1 MAATGEAIDLGGGY
15 FWVGSKS
22 LADSLQCN
30 PYLLVDGDE
39 AVLFDPGSVL
49 DVDEVAAN
57 IASLI
62 PLDKVKYIVLH
73 HQDPDL
79 ASAVPRLETL
89 GMRFTIATHWRTWS
103 LVRFYGVTS
112 PPYLVDEQ
120 GYALTLA
127 TGRVL
132 RFIPTP
138 YLHFPGAVA
147 TYDKNARFLLSS
159 DLFGAFAHTW
169 SLYAGEAY
177 MEGMKSFHE
186 HYMPS
191 HEVLK
196 PVMEIFGC
204 LDLAAILPQHGSIIN
219 KNIKSYIDV
228 LQNLECG
235 TLLEP
240 PARRSRLSEPGKPGK
255 TGMVMGDARKASER
269 LFVRFSAVFGS
280 ESALAVAGELGIRL
294 DPSTGFFAEWPIEPA
309 VLWNRLSEAIYLLK
323 GHSALAVLEPF
334 VALLCGEHG
343 VERPRI
349 YGSILQKSE
358 QTYETLGQ
366 EVAKLREMNEQL
378 SQTARLVNE
387 AQIRDAT
394 TGFYD
399 ESFFRSFID
408 EQASLMLYREG
419 LEDDVLALFGVDE
432 GMAEIEYQYG
442 PREVES
448 VLKGVA
454 RFLSEKKAANHPVF
468 RLHGATFAIWMPG
481 VLFHEASE
489 RCEEIRKSVEGS
501 KSFIEP
507 ITISIGLAAMA
518 EIRSTIEE
526 PADAGSRLTE
536 IGLQRLRLAKR
547 RGGNA
552 VCSSSET
559 AKDSTAK
566 ANILIV
572 DDDETSRDVMRTFLE
587 NAEYFVVTAA
597 DGAEALE
604 RISEESIDLV
614 ISELMV
620 SKIDGFMLKE
630 MLSRKSGTKN
640 LPFILVSH
648 RKNEDSVNRAYGH
661 GVDYYLQKP
670 FLLAELLGIVRK
682 LTSLGTGR

>member
-1 MAATGEAIDLGGGY
+1 MAVKGEVKDLGEGY
-15 FWVGSKS
+15 YWVGSRD

-30 PYLLVDGDE
+30 PYLLVEGDE

-57 IASLI
+57 IASII
-62 PLDKVKYIVLH
+62 PLEKVKYVVLH

-79 ASAVPRLETL
+79 ASAVPRLEAL
-89 GMRFTIATHWRTWS
+89 GMHFSIVTHWRTWS
-103 LVRFYGVTS
+103 LVRFYGVVS
-112 PPYLVDEQ
+112 PVYLIDEQ

-127 TGRVL
+127 TGRAL

-147 TYDKNARFLLSS
+147 TYDKKARFLLSS
-159 DLFGAFAHTW
+159 DLFGAFAPSW
-169 SLYAGEAY
+169 SLYAGDAY

-219 KNIKSYIDV
+219 KNIKTYIDA
-228 LQNLECG
+228 LQSLECG
-235 TLLEP
+235 TLLGSAEKYGLVKSDLP
-240 PARRSRLSEPGKPGK
+240 KLSE
-255 TGMVMGDARKASER
+255 RFQKASER
-269 LFVRFSAVFGS
+269 LFTRFSAVFGN
-280 ESALAVAGELGIRL
+280 ESALAVAGELGIKL
-294 DPSTGFFAEWPIEPA
+294 DPSTGAFAESPIEA
-309 VLWNRLSEAIYLLK
+309 EVLWNRLSEAIYLLK

-334 VALLCGEHG
+334 VALLCEEYGI
-343 VERPRI
+343 ERPRI

-358 QTYETLGQ
+358 QTYENLGQ
-366 EVAKLREMNEQL
+366 EVAKLRAMNEQL
-378 SQTARLVNE
+378 SQTACQVDE

-408 EQASLMLYREG
+408 EQASLRLYHEG

-448 VLKGVA
+448 ILKGVA
-454 RFLSEKKAANHPVF
+454 RILTEQKAANHPSF
-468 RLHGATFAIWMPG
+468 RMHGANFAIWMPG
-481 VLFHEASE
+481 LLFHEASE
-489 RCEEIRKSVEGS
+489 RCEEIRKSVESS

-507 ITISIGLAAMA
+507 ITISVGLVAVA
-518 EIRSTIEE
+518 EIRSSVSE
-526 PADAGSRLTE
+526 PAEAGETLTE
-536 IGLQRLRLAKR
+536 IGLKRLRIAKR

-559 AKDSTAK
+559 DRNDTAK
-566 ANILIV
+566 ATILIV
-572 DDDETSRDVMRTFLE
+572 DDDETSLDVMRTFLE
-587 NAEYFVVTAA
+587 NAGYFVATAA
-597 DGAEALE
+597 DGAEALD
-604 RISEESIDLV
+604 RIGEESIDLV
-614 ISELMV
+614 ICELMV

-630 MLSRKSGTKN
+630 KLSRKSGTKN

-670 FLLAELLGIVRK
+670 FLLAELLGIVKK
-682 LTSLGTGR
+682 LTSSGMGR